1 MLDYA
6 FSFLKKNI
14 FLIESSFINRSYIF
28 TTMGG
33 SKNISPAQKEKKQQR
48 GSDTKKGKKDSK
60 GDKNEKAEISVILN
74 EANAEKIIKNAKII
88 TLYDFARQTGVKIS
102 TANEFLQKSLKNG
115 AIKKI
120 GGFSGHHVYQPV
132 SE

>member
-1 MLDYA
+1 
-6 FSFLKKNI
+6 
-14 FLIESSFINRSYIF
+14 
-28 TTMGG
+28 MGG

-60 GDKNEKAEISVILN
+60 GDKNEKAEVSVILN
-74 EANAEKIIKNAKII
+74 ETDAEKIIKNAKII

-115 AIKKI
+115 TIKKI

>member
-74 EANAEKIIKNAKII
+74 ETDAEKIIKNAKII

-115 AIKKI
+115 TIKKI
-120 GGFSGHHVYQPV
+120 GGFSGHHVYQPI

>member
-60 GDKNEKAEISVILN
+60 RILFNETFCKFPIFFCSSL
-74 EANAEKIIKNAKII
+74 
-88 TLYDFARQTGVKIS
+88 FF
-102 TANEFLQKSLKNG
+102 FLIN
-115 AIKKI
+115 KK
-120 GGFSGHHVYQPV
+120 
-132 SE
+132 

>member
-1 MLDYA
+1 
-6 FSFLKKNI
+6 
-14 FLIESSFINRSYIF
+14 
-28 TTMGG
+28 MGG

-48 GSDTKKGKKDSK
+48 SSDAKKGKKDSK
-60 GDKNEKAEISVILN
+60 GDKNEKAEISVVLN
-74 EANAEKIIKNAKII
+74 ETDAEKIIKNAKFI

-120 GGFSGHHVYQPV
+120 GGFSGHHVYQPI

>member
-14 FLIESSFINRSYIF
+14 FLIKSSFINRSYIF

-48 GSDTKKGKKDSK
+48 GSDAKKDKKDNK
-60 GDKNEKAEISVILN
+60 GDKNKKAEISVILN
-74 EANAEKIIKNAKII
+74 ETDAEKIIKNAKII

-115 AIKKI
+115 TIKKI
-120 GGFSGHHVYQPV
+120 GGFSGHHVYQPI

>member
-74 EANAEKIIKNAKII
+74 EADAEKIIKNAKII

-115 AIKKI
+115 TIKKI
-120 GGFSGHHVYQPV
+120 GGFSGHHVYQPI

>member
-1 MLDYA
+1 
-6 FSFLKKNI
+6 
-14 FLIESSFINRSYIF
+14 
-28 TTMGG
+28 MGG

-48 GSDTKKGKKDSK
+48 GSD
-60 GDKNEKAEISVILN
+60 DKNVKAEISVILN
-74 EANAEKIIKNAKII
+74 ETDAEKIIKNAKII

-120 GGFSGHHVYQPV
+120 GGFSGHHIYQPI

>member
-28 TTMGG
+28 TAMGG

-48 GSDTKKGKKDSK
+48 GSDAKKGKKDSK

-74 EANAEKIIKNAKII
+74 ETDAEKIIKNAKII

-120 GGFSGHHVYQPV
+120 GGFSGHHVYQPI

>member
-48 GSDTKKGKKDSK
+48 GSDTKKDKKDNK
-60 GDKNEKAEISVILN
+60 GDKNKKAEISVILN
-74 EANAEKIIKNAKII
+74 ETDAEKIIKNAKII

-115 AIKKI
+115 TIKKI
-120 GGFSGHHVYQPV
+120 GGFSGHHVYQPI

>member
-1 MLDYA
+1 
-6 FSFLKKNI
+6 
-14 FLIESSFINRSYIF
+14 
-28 TTMGG
+28 MGG

-48 GSDTKKGKKDSK
+48 GSDAKKGKKDNK

-74 EANAEKIIKNAKII
+74 ETDAEKIIKNAKII

-115 AIKKI
+115 TIKKI
-120 GGFSGHHVYQPV
+120 GGFSGHHVYQPI

>member
-1 MLDYA
+1 
-6 FSFLKKNI
+6 
-14 FLIESSFINRSYIF
+14 
-28 TTMGG
+28 MGG

-48 GSDTKKGKKDSK
+48 SSDAKKGKKDSK
-60 GDKNEKAEISVILN
+60 GEKNEKAEISVVLN
-74 EANAEKIIKNAKII
+74 EVDAEKIIKNAKII

>member
-14 FLIESSFINRSYIF
+14 FVIKSSFINRSNIF

-48 GSDTKKGKKDSK
+48 GSDAKKGKKDNK
-60 GDKNEKAEISVILN
+60 GGKNEKAEISVILN
-74 EANAEKIIKNAKII
+74 ETDAEKIIKNAKII

-120 GGFSGHHVYQPV
+120 GGFSGHHVYQPI

>member
-115 AIKKI
+115 TIKKI
-120 GGFSGHHVYQPV
+120 GGFSGHHVYQPI

>member
-1 MLDYA
+1 
-6 FSFLKKNI
+6 
-14 FLIESSFINRSYIF
+14 
-28 TTMGG
+28 MGG

-48 GSDTKKGKKDSK
+48 GSDSKKGKKDSK
-60 GDKNEKAEISVILN
+60 GDKHEKAEISVILN
-74 EANAEKIIKNAKII
+74 ETDAEKIIKNAKII

-115 AIKKI
+115 TIKKI
-120 GGFSGHHVYQPV
+120 GGFSGHHVYQPI

>member
-1 MLDYA
+1 
-6 FSFLKKNI
+6 
-14 FLIESSFINRSYIF
+14 
-28 TTMGG
+28 MGG

-48 GSDTKKGKKDSK
+48 GSDAKKDKKDNK
-60 GDKNEKAEISVILN
+60 GDKNKKAEISVILN
-74 EANAEKIIKNAKII
+74 ETDAEKIIKNAKII

-115 AIKKI
+115 TIKKI
-120 GGFSGHHVYQPV
+120 GGFSGHHVYQPI

>member
-6 FSFLKKNI
+6 FIFLKKNI

-48 GSDTKKGKKDSK
+48 GSDAKKDKKDNK
-60 GDKNEKAEISVILN
+60 GDKNKKAEISVILN
-74 EANAEKIIKNAKII
+74 ETDAEKIIKNAKII

-115 AIKKI
+115 TIKKI
-120 GGFSGHHVYQPV
+120 GGFSGHHVYQPI

>member
-48 GSDTKKGKKDSK
+48 GSDAKKGKKDNK
-60 GDKNEKAEISVILN
+60 DDKKEKAEISVILN
-74 EANAEKIIKNAKII
+74 ETDAEKIIKNSKII
-88 TLYDFARQTGVKIS
+88 TLYDFARQTGDKIS

-115 AIKKI
+115 TIKKI
-120 GGFSGHHVYQPV
+120 GGFSGHHVYQPI

>member
-48 GSDTKKGKKDSK
+48 SSDTKKGKKDSK

-74 EANAEKIIKNAKII
+74 ETDAEKIIKNAKII

-115 AIKKI
+115 TIKKI
-120 GGFSGHHVYQPV
+120 GGFSGHHVYQPI

>member
-60 GDKNEKAEISVILN
+60 GVKNEKAEISVILN
-74 EANAEKIIKNAKII
+74 ETDAEKIIKNAKII

-120 GGFSGHHVYQPV
+120 GGFSGHHVYQPI